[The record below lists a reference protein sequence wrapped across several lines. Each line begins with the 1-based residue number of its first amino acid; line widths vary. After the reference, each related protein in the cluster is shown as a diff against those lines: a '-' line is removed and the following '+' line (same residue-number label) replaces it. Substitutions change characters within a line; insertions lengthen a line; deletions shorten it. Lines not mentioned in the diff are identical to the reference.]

1 MLNNILT
8 IQELEEVRLYVKEQ
22 SKKLKKEGSTT
33 AGVPGFQTPYAFS
46 GEESGD
52 GTSSIKLTDPQYSF
66 SIKAPKKKKHF
77 VGKLEEVSYKNFKE
91 DVSTN
96 EVQKVNSKILEVN
109 KMLGEISRYLDHS
122 LKLKQESKLD
132 NTKYWKR
139 TNEAILK
146 ISKRLAEVNKKAK
159 KLANLKELEASSI
172 KDKITRLFNKAGLK
186 VQPKDVNYNKVGT
199 DKYEID
205 ILLFGEPQGIDY
217 KAGELLYQD
226 YDKEVRLGNI
236 KQEIEL
242 IKKIAQTFKA

>member
-1 MLNNILT
+1 MLNNKLT
-8 IQELEEVRLYVKEQ
+8 VRELEEVKLYVKKQ

-46 GEESGD
+46 GEEDGD
-52 GTSSIKLTDPQYSF
+52 GTTAIKLTDPQYSF

-77 VGKLEEVSYKNFKE
+77 IGKLNEVSYKNFKE
-91 DVSTN
+91 DINTS
-96 EVQKVNSKILEVN
+96 EVQKVNGKILEVN
-109 KMLGEISRYLDHS
+109 RMLREISRCLDHS

-146 ISKRLAEVNKKAK
+146 ISSRLAEVNKKAR

-172 KDKITRLFNKAGLK
+172 KDKMVQLFNKAGLK
-186 VQPKDVNYNKVGT
+186 VQAKDINYNKVGT
-199 DKYEID
+199 DQYEID
-205 ILLFGEPQGIDY
+205 VLLFGEPQGIDY

-236 KQEIEL
+236 KQEVEL